1 MIKKSQQ
8 HLEKNNEN
16 YFEHMG
22 IALKIS
28 FDLIL
33 GAYMA
38 FMHALIPSLFT
49 TSASNKIK
57 KLYSFVESRNK
68 NYK

>member
-8 HLEKNNEN
+8 HLEKAKES

-22 IALKIS
+22 IALNIS
-28 FDLIL
+28 SQLIA

-38 FMHALIPSLFT
+38 FMHDLIPSLFT
-49 TSASNKIK
+49 TSVSNKIK
-57 KLYSFVESRNK
+57 KLYSFVENRNK
-68 NYK
+68 DYK